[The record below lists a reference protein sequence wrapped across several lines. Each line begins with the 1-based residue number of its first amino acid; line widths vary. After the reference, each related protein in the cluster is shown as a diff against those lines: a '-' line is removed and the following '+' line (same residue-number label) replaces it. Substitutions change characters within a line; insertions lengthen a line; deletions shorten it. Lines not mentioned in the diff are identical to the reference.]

1 MSARTQPQRSER
13 FTVGSGEAAHL
24 FRRLRART
32 LKMLSVKRRRAGR
45 LDAGWLPISSAL
57 DRHTA
62 ERVLAHRRGM
72 SLCAKTLSGAVRHRA
87 REMGS
92 HWSQSPLGRHE
103 QLG

>member
-1 MSARTQPQRSER
+1 M
-13 FTVGSGEAAHL
+13 GSGEVAHL
-24 FRRLRART
+24 FRRLGART
-32 LKMLSVKRRRAGR
+32 LKMLSVKRGRAGR

-62 ERVLAHRRGM
+62 ERVLARSRGM

-92 HWSQSPLGRHE
+92 HPSQSPVARHE